1 MQRCRDAKLR
11 SKEAKKQ
18 RSSREDAKMRRCE
31 VAKLQSYKV
40 TKLQS
45 YKVTKLQIICEV
57 TNNMHAKL
65 QIICMRSYK

>member
-1 MQRCRDAKLR
+1 MQRCEVAKLR
-11 SKEAKKQ
+11 CKEAK
-18 RSSREDAKMRRCE
+18 SRRCEDAKMRRCE
-31 VAKLQSYKV
+31 DA
-40 TKLQS
+40 KLQS